1 MEQSLKQRYVDYVQR
16 ACPNIDGPTT
26 AMVIDVID
34 AHKKGKV
41 VLNCWEFIITLC
53 VSCIFSL
60 TVLFCLSLS
69 ERSTNVFLLVLG
81 AFLVCG
87 MIYVLLSIGMSDVLD
102 GNPSG
107 E

>member
-1 MEQSLKQRYVDYVQR
+1 M
-16 ACPNIDGPTT
+16 
-26 AMVIDVID
+26 
-34 AHKKGKV
+34 
-41 VLNCWEFIITLC
+41 
-53 VSCIFSL
+53 SCIFSL

>member
-1 MEQSLKQRYVDYVQR
+1 
-16 ACPNIDGPTT
+16 
-26 AMVIDVID
+26 
-34 AHKKGKV
+34 
-41 VLNCWEFIITLC
+41 
-53 VSCIFSL
+53 
-60 TVLFCLSLS
+60 
-69 ERSTNVFLLVLG
+69 LVLG